1 MNDLELLFRIAMMFP
16 VYDVIEYSLFMFILY
31 MRGLIFTC
39 ILFLICYQ
47 FCLTFF
53 SSIAEYCQELV
64 LISVT
69 RKYIALF
76 EDPFSTEASYSW

>member
-39 ILFLICYQ
+39 IL
-47 FCLTFF
+47 
-53 SSIAEYCQELV
+53 YC
-64 LISVT
+64 
-69 RKYIALF
+69 F
-76 EDPFSTEASYSW
+76 